1 MENKIAIIYGTRPEF
16 LKVYPIILECLR
28 RKINFITINTGQH
41 TNLVT
46 EMEKIFKF
54 SPDYCLKVQ
63 NSNYNNT
70 DLVASLLNNLSII
83 LKKEKFNKV
92 IAQGD
97 TFTVL
102 ASSMMSFLEKIDF
115 YHVEA
120 GLRTNNIYKP
130 FPEEYNRRV
139 TSITTTF
146 NFAPTNKAKLN
157 LLSENIPKSK
167 IIVTGNT
174 IIDLLKHIIKTKKIK
189 IKKGNKVLIT
199 THRRE
204 NIGENLTNI
213 CKAISDLAKENPK
226 IIFYWSL
233 HPNPE
238 VSSQV
243 KKNFVSK
250 SDNLKLIE
258 SLNYIE
264 NVKLMSEC
272 LLLISDSGG
281 IQEEAPSLKKK
292 ILILRDE
299 TERPEVVDCGCGVLV
314 GSDINKIKKE
324 FYKELNSTND
334 NKFINPFG
342 RGNSSKKIINKM
354 IKIN

>member
-130 FPEEYNRRV
+130 FPE
-139 TSITTTF
+139 
-146 NFAPTNKAKLN
+146 
-157 LLSENIPKSK
+157 
-167 IIVTGNT
+167 
-174 IIDLLKHIIKTKKIK
+174 
-189 IKKGNKVLIT
+189 
-199 THRRE
+199 
-204 NIGENLTNI
+204 
-213 CKAISDLAKENPK
+213 
-226 IIFYWSL
+226 
-233 HPNPE
+233 
-238 VSSQV
+238 
-243 KKNFVSK
+243 
-250 SDNLKLIE
+250 DNLQQRLIQIF
-258 SLNYIE
+258 LY
-264 NVKLMSEC
+264 
-272 LLLISDSGG
+272 
-281 IQEEAPSLKKK
+281 
-292 ILILRDE
+292 
-299 TERPEVVDCGCGVLV
+299 T
-314 GSDINKIKKE
+314 
-324 FYKELNSTND
+324 
-334 NKFINPFG
+334 
-342 RGNSSKKIINKM
+342 
-354 IKIN
+354 